1 MADYQINQKL
11 SEVNGNYKIKVTNIG
26 TKRRSK
32 YCSYEYY
39 VTVKYQITNTL
50 DPKMKTGV
58 IAPGFGPKPI
68 ELNKDREDSFM
79 FWDHQ
84 NFDEALL
91 DILVVRSNWINLQ
104 GYYPK
109 GKEAA

>member
-11 SEVNGNYKIKVTNIG
+11 SEVNGNYKIKVNNIG
-26 TKRRSK
+26 TKRRSQ

-50 DPKMKTGV
+50 DPQMKTGV
-58 IAPGFGPKPI
+58 IVPGFGAKPI

-79 FWDHQ
+79 FWDWQ

-109 GKEAA
+109 NKEAA